1 MSAPIWNIILEEGS
15 DFDLVLVYK
24 SGCTVVDITGY
35 GARFAIRNDPDE
47 SALLVS
53 SITGGQITV
62 AGTTGQF
69 TLLVGATT
77 VDTLK
82 NLIDASKAKY
92 AFTIWPSA
100 NTPDVNPRRLLQGSV
115 KFSRNYGGA

>member
-24 SGCTVVDITGY
+24 SGCAVVDITGY

-53 SITGGQITV
+53 SVTGGQITV

-82 NLIDASKAKY
+82 NLLDSNKARY
-92 AFTIWPSA
+92 AFTLWPSGL
-100 NTPDVNPRRLLQGSV
+100 TPAVNPRRILQGSV